1 MVKRITQRWHRPS
14 TRQSTEL
21 LVALWFALLGTLWI
35 AQPANAAPPPPVQH
49 FYVPLPEDQIFHAL
63 QKIYPGNTICPAFG
77 ENPVNPI
84 NTYISIS
91 ALSDNTIIYYDHW
104 EDGFEIDV
112 TRPQQATTQIWGDGN
127 PANGTPPGIPSDIIM
142 ADTVIVLENPVNT
155 NTLATVID
163 FDGGDRVSAS
173 NMIAMTRAAWA
184 TGSSTLLAG
193 AIEVYDTNSWGT
205 TYEAPVG
212 QNVDYNQL
220 FEYSSISVMA
230 AQDDTTLFVD
240 FDGDGTE
247 DGFTVIDQGRA
258 YHVDGGIN
266 AGSRIRATGPVQVSL
281 VTGDVCS
288 NYESRWFALFPTE
301 RWSNSYYN
309 PVSSPAGDGTTVF
322 LYNATSNPI
331 TVQWATTAGA
341 QTPLSVG
348 ARGVSSVVVPNG
360 TGSHFF
366 TADGTNFMA
375 VAAIDSDGPE
385 NTNAKADWGF
395 TLVPER
401 MLTQQIMVGWGP
413 GRDPL
418 SSVRPSENGSP
429 VWVMPIIN
437 NGAGGPVNICVDY

>member
-247 DGFTVIDQGRA
+247 DGFTV
-258 YHVDGGIN
+258 
-266 AGSRIRATGPVQVSL
+266 
-281 VTGDVCS
+281 
-288 NYESRWFALFPTE
+288 
-301 RWSNSYYN
+301 
-309 PVSSPAGDGTTVF
+309 
-322 LYNATSNPI
+322 
-331 TVQWATTAGA
+331 
-341 QTPLSVG
+341 
-348 ARGVSSVVVPNG
+348 
-360 TGSHFF
+360 
-366 TADGTNFMA
+366 
-375 VAAIDSDGPE
+375 
-385 NTNAKADWGF
+385 
-395 TLVPER
+395 
-401 MLTQQIMVGWGP
+401 
-413 GRDPL
+413 
-418 SSVRPSENGSP
+418 
-429 VWVMPIIN
+429 
-437 NGAGGPVNICVDY
+437 

>member
-1 MVKRITQRWHRPS
+1 MVKQIMQRWHRPF

-35 AQPANAAPPPPVQH
+35 TQPANAAPPPPVQH

-63 QKIYPGNTICPAFG
+63 QKIYPGNTVCPAFG

-127 PANGTPPGIPSDIIM
+127 PANGIPPGIPSDIIM
-142 ADTVIVLENPVNT
+142 ADTVIVLDNAVDT

-193 AIEVYDTNSWGT
+193 AVEVYDTNSWGT
-205 TYEAPVG
+205 TYEVPVG
-212 QNVDYNQL
+212 ENVDYNQI
-220 FEYSSISVMA
+220 FEHSSVSVMA
-230 AQDDTTLFVD
+230 AQDDTELYVD
-240 FDGDGTE
+240 FDGDGAD
-247 DGFTVIDQGRA
+247 DGYTVIDQGRA
-258 YHVDGGIN
+258 YHIDGDLIPNGDIG
-266 AGSRIRATGPVQVSL
+266 AGTKIRATGPIQVSL
-281 VTGDVCS
+281 ITGDVCS
-288 NYESRWFALFPTE
+288 NYESRWYALFPNE
-301 RWSNSYYN
+301 RWSSSYYN
-309 PVSSPAGDGTTVF
+309 PVGTPAGDGTTVF
-322 LYNATSNPI
+322 LYNPTTNPLTI
-331 TVQWATTAGA
+331 QCATTAGV
-341 QTPLSVG
+341 QTPIVVSP
-348 ARGVSSVVVPNG
+348 RGVSHLVAPNG
-360 TGSHFF
+360 SGSHFY
-366 TADGTNFMA
+366 TENGTPFMA
-375 VAAIDSDGPE
+375 VAAIDSDQPATA
-385 NTNAKADWGF
+385 NTKADWGF

-413 GRDPL
+413 G
-418 SSVRPSENGSP
+418 
-429 VWVMPIIN
+429 
-437 NGAGGPVNICVDY
+437 